1 MKELMVVQSINA
13 YPKAPVHTPVRNGMY
28 LAIMSRNT
36 GVGVCVHARGR
47 GYRGIIFGYVSP
59 SKKRNKRAVA
69 KEGAAMRSYGCNK
82 STLSSA
88 VAFDWYVVGGQ

>member
-36 GVGVCVHARGR
+36 GVGVCACTGE

-59 SKKRNKRAVA
+59 SKKRNKWAVA